1 MSAAP
6 VISYT
11 LGSTPLG
18 QIIIAATAQGI
29 CFIEFFDSMQNAA
42 AVLQRAFPKAVI
54 LPLAPIQQAQFDHWL
69 TDLNAFLNGHCPT
82 LDLPLDPHGTPF
94 QLATW
99 QHLRSLPIGTTTTY
113 AQVAAAIGKPRAVRA
128 VASACARNQ
137 IALAIP
143 CHRVIRRNGGLA
155 GFRWGLE
162 RKQRLLA
169 LEQYLCQQG
178 SSQNL
183 STAIG
188 LTAATLGK

>member
-1 MSAAP
+1 MSATP
-6 VISYT
+6 IISYS

-18 QIIIAATAQGI
+18 QIIIAASNRGI
-29 CFIEFFDSMQNAA
+29 CFIEFFDIAPNVPAI
-42 AVLQRAFPKAVI
+42 LGRAFPLAVI
-54 LPLAPIQQAQFDHWL
+54 QPITPSQEAQFEHWL
-69 TDLNAFLNGHCPT
+69 NVLNTFLQGHSAT

-113 AQVAAAIGKPRAVRA
+113 AEVASAIGKPRAIRA
-128 VASACARNQ
+128 VASACARNS

-143 CHRVIRRNGGLA
+143 CHRVIRRTGGLA

-169 LEQYLCQQG
+169 LEQQLSQQM
-178 SSQNL
+178 SSV
-183 STAIG
+183 AIG
-188 LTAATLGK
+188 LTSASISQ